1 MTQNPMQILVETVD
15 FASMTIEELM
25 LLTLQN
31 SWEVL
36 SYRISNTL
44 QV

>member
-1 MTQNPMQILVETVD
+1 MAQNPIQIIVETVD
-15 FASMTIEELM
+15 FASTTLEELM
-25 LLTLQN
+25 LLTLQK

-36 SYRISNTL
+36 SFRISNTL

>member
-1 MTQNPMQILVETVD
+1 MTQNHIQILVETVD
-15 FASMTIEELM
+15 FASTTIEEIMLM
-25 LLTLQN
+25 TLQN

-36 SYRISNTL
+36 SFRISNTL